1 MNIFRSANRNGCR
14 DPLILQARYPARGYG
29 RFSMLYVKNVPGWE
43 RAVRVVAG
51 LAMIGCGLFGLKGLP
66 VGYLIAAVGG
76 FTLLTG
82 FVGFCPMCA
91 MAGRR
96 RDPKE

>member
-1 MNIFRSANRNGCR
+1 
-14 DPLILQARYPARGYG
+14 
-29 RFSMLYVKNVPGWE
+29 MLYVKNVPAWE
-43 RAVRVVAG
+43 RAARVAAG
-51 LAMIGCGLFGLKGLP
+51 LAMIACGLLGLKGLAI
-66 VGYLIAAVGG
+66 GYLIAAVGG

-96 RDPKE
+96 ADTKK